1 METNSSPVYV
11 VLGASGGI
19 GSQVARNLSARGGRL
34 VLAAR
39 SEDRLNEVS
48 RETGGVVYP
57 MDATDSAQ
65 VEGLIK
71 FTMEKF
77 GRIDGI
83 AHCVGSILLKP
94 AHLTSVDEF
103 DQTLKLNLYSAF
115 YVVKYAT
122 RSMFKTGGSI
132 VLCSSAVAK
141 TGLVNHEAIASA
153 KAGVLGL
160 VQSAAASYAQRQIR
174 VNCVAPGLVD
184 TPLTAR
190 ITGNEASKKHSE
202 GMHALGRLGT
212 PNDVADAIDWLLD
225 RSRSSWVTGQNIGI
239 DGGLSTLRPR

>member
-1 METNSSPVYV
+1 M
-11 VLGASGGI
+11 
-19 GSQVARNLSARGGRL
+19 
-34 VLAAR
+34 
-39 SEDRLNEVS
+39 
-48 RETGGVVYP
+48 
-57 MDATDSAQ
+57 
-65 VEGLIK
+65 
-71 FTMEKF
+71 
-77 GRIDGI
+77 
-83 AHCVGSILLKP
+83 GSILLKP